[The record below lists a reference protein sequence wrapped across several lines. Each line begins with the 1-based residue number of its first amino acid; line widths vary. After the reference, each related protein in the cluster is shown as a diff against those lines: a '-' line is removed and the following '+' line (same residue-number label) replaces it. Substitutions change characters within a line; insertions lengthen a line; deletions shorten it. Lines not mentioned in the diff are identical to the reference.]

1 MSLTCACPTPTA
13 IGDITPLTCPE
24 NVGQI
29 QRLIFA
35 RSIDIATVAALILEA
50 TWTALFAAADDTH
63 AVYTPLI
70 ANPVVEPGAVVTVG
84 SGNEVRN
91 GIPQIVGNEPTKCTF
106 TLRNFSAQTIRELK
120 ELECEP
126 DLQVMYVQEDSNFVH
141 VINGVLV
148 EGFPIFGFRLSDK
161 KIGGFNALDE
171 HTLEFSMKENWSDYL
186 TMTDPTANFDPLVDW

>member
-1 MSLTCACPTPTA
+1 MSLTCSCPTPTA
-13 IGDITPLTCPE
+13 IGEIGAITCPE

-29 QRLIFA
+29 QRLVFA

-50 TWTALFAAADDTH
+50 TWTALFAAANDTH
-63 AVYTPLI
+63 AVFTPLI
-70 ANPVVEPGAVVTVG
+70 DNPVAEPGGVITVG

-91 GIPQIVGNEPTKCTF
+91 GIPIIVGNEPTKFTF
-106 TLRNFSAQTIRELK
+106 TLRQFPASVIRSLK
-120 ELECEP
+120 ELMCEP
-126 DLQVMYVQEDSNFVH
+126 ELEVMFVQEDSKFVH

-148 EGFPIFGFRLSDK
+148 EGFPIYGFRVSDK

-186 TMTDPTANFDPLVDW
+186 TITDPTANFDPLVDW